1 MADSLP
7 SADPRARDIVAHIAQ
22 FEASVAL
29 AEPAL
34 AARDWKRLERLLSEQ
49 HRLTHALRNL
59 LEETS
64 DVRPAAFSAELDRR
78 IASIKERRADQLRRL
93 VAFNHLVRQRLTIIS
108 RSREMGRFSVASQAP
123 ARILDTVQ

>member
-1 MADSLP
+1 
-7 SADPRARDIVAHIAQ
+7 
-22 FEASVAL
+22 
-29 AEPAL
+29 
-34 AARDWKRLERLLSEQ
+34 
-49 HRLTHALRNL
+49 
-59 LEETS
+59 
-64 DVRPAAFSAELDRR
+64 VRPAAFSAELDRR